1 MSSPAFVQVEPTAS
15 SSGYMDAI
23 AVVRI
28 QPDHFSRAFGLRF
41 FDGVDNLDAYI
52 AAVIRMRS
60 GRMLG
65 LLRHVGSPDPGTE
78 VHADAGDDFVSALRE
93 FLDAFDLSVED
104 LSWMRDEIPVED
116 LRLTAQGAHSG

>member
-1 MSSPAFVQVEPTAS
+1 
-15 SSGYMDAI
+15 MDAI